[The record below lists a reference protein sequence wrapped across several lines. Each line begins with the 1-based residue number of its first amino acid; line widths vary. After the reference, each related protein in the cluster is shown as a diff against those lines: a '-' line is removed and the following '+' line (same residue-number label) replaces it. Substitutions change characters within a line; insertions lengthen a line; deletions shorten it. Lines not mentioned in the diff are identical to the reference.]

1 MAERNDRDGTSQ
13 EEQSKRQQRAERILD
28 AAAELI
34 LRWGYRKTT
43 IDDIARQAGVA
54 KGTIY
59 LHWKTREELFAAL
72 IKREKVE
79 VAEDIKQRIIVD
91 PEGATLRGI
100 LKLSALALM
109 KRPLMKAVLLRDM
122 EVLGKLAHR
131 EQSSA
136 AYAERLTGFN
146 TYLELLREQDLVR
159 TDLSLRAQVYMLSA
173 IFTGFFL
180 VAPLMPDEFTLSDE
194 ELAEL
199 MAETVH
205 CALEPGR
212 AVPSAALQTASHA
225 FMQYLNR
232 DIAIVQE
239 PFQLEVLPI
248 RAPERS

>member
-1 MAERNDRDGTSQ
+1 MAERNDRNGTSQ

-43 IDDIARQAGVA
+43 IDDIARRAGVA

-79 VAEDIKQRIIVD
+79 LAEDIKQRILVD

-100 LKLSALALM
+100 LKHSALALM
-109 KRPLMKAVLLRDM
+109 KRPLMKAVLLRDL

-180 VAPLMPDEFTLSDE
+180 VAPLVPDEFTPSDE

-232 DIAIVQE
+232 EMAIVQE
-239 PFQLEVLPI
+239 QFQLEL
-248 RAPERS
+248 ES

>member
-1 MAERNDRDGTSQ
+1 MRGGMSLA
-13 EEQSKRQQRAERILD
+13 SKRNAASPIQEDRSRRQERAERILD

-43 IDDIARQAGVA
+43 IDDIARRAGVA

-79 VAEDIKQRIIVD
+79 LAEDIKQRILVD

-100 LKLSALALM
+100 LKHSALALM
-109 KRPLMKAVLLRDM
+109 KRPLMKAVLLRDL

-180 VAPLMPDEFTLSDE
+180 VAPLVPDEFTPSDE

-232 DIAIVQE
+232 EMAIVQE
-239 PFQLEVLPI
+239 QFQ
-248 RAPERS
+248 

>member
-1 MAERNDRDGTSQ
+1 MAHLSQ
-13 EEQSKRQQRAERILD
+13 GASSRQQEVSRRRERAQRILD
-28 AAAELI
+28 AAAALI
-34 LRWGYRKTT
+34 LRWGYNKTT
-43 IDDIARQAGVA
+43 LDDVSRQAGVA

-79 VAEDIKQRIIVD
+79 LAEDIKQRILVD

-100 LKLSALALM
+100 LKHSALALM
-109 KRPLMKAVLLRDM
+109 KRPLMKAVLLRDL

-180 VAPLMPDEFTLSDE
+180 VAPLVPDEFTPSDE

-232 DIAIVQE
+232 EMAIVQE
-239 PFQLEVLPI
+239 QFQLEL
-248 RAPERS
+248 ES